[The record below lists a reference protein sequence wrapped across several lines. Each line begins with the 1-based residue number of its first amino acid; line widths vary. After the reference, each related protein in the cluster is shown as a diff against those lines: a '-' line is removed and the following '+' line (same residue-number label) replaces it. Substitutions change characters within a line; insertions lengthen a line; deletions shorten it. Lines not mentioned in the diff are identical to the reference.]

1 MFYRFRA
8 EKYYLF
14 HMNELLI
21 TRLTKAQVDVFQF
34 FFTKNNPK
42 PQNIIFTIIKMVQSV
57 G

>member
-1 MFYRFRA
+1 
-8 EKYYLF
+8 
-14 HMNELLI
+14 MNELLI